1 MTRRVL
7 TKSSKDKVA
16 SSTVV
21 KALHVLESLA
31 DLCDSSAEGASVS
44 KISQRSG
51 ESPSSVCKHLAAF
64 QQYGLVEQDPRSEL
78 YRIGIYALRLS
89 SLALKPMSIRET
101 VSPYLRKIADRV
113 GETIHLVIRDGLR
126 VVYIDKVESSKT
138 VRMHSEI
145 GLRNPMYCTGVG
157 KAILAYSPISLVE
170 AVAAEGFTPF
180 TPQTLISRGALLED
194 LELIRSRG
202 YAIDNCEHESE
213 VRCVAAPILNHLKEP
228 IASFSVSCPKW
239 RLPHERVVEIGE
251 MIRDVSA
258 EISARFGYIGS
269 R

>member
-1 MTRRVL
+1 MTRRIAA
-7 TKSSKDKVA
+7 KSSKDKVA

-21 KALHVLESLA
+21 KALRVLQALA
-31 DLCDSSAEGASVS
+31 DLCDDSPEGASVS
-44 KISQRSG
+44 RISAKSG

-64 QQYGLVEQDPRSEL
+64 QQYGLVEQDPFSER

-89 SLALKPMSIRET
+89 TLALKPMSIRDT

-113 GETIHLVIRDGLR
+113 GETIHLVVRDGLR

-138 VRMHSEI
+138 IRMHSEI

-157 KAILAYSPISLVE
+157 KAILAYSPASLVD
-170 AVAAEGFTPF
+170 AVVAEGMTPF
-180 TPQTLISRGALLED
+180 TPQTIVSRSALLEE
-194 LELIRSRG
+194 LEHIRSRG
-202 YAIDNCEHESE
+202 YAVDNCEHESE

-239 RLPHERVVEIGE
+239 RLSDERVTEIGE
-251 MIRDVSA
+251 MLTSISA
-258 EISARFGYIGS
+258 EISGRFGYPG
-269 R
+269 

>member
-1 MTRRVL
+1 MTNPVQAKTSR
-7 TKSSKDKVA
+7 DKVA
-16 SSTVV
+16 SSTVL
-21 KALHVLESLA
+21 KALHVLETLA
-31 DLCDSSAEGASVS
+31 DLSDNSLEGVSVS
-44 KISQRSG
+44 KISQHSG

-64 QQYGLVEQDPRSEL
+64 QQYGLVEQDPKSAL

-89 SLALKPMSIRET
+89 TLALKPMSIRET

-138 VRMHSEI
+138 IRMHSEI

-157 KAILAYSPISLVE
+157 KAILAYSPISLVD
-170 AVAAEGFTPF
+170 AVVAEGFTPF
-180 TPQTLISRGALLED
+180 TPQTLTSRGALIDD
-194 LELIRSRG
+194 LEHIHTRG
-202 YAIDNCEHESE
+202 YAIDNCEHETE

-239 RLPHERVVEIGE
+239 RLSDERIVEIGE
-251 MIRDVSA
+251 LIREVSL
-258 EISARFGYIGS
+258 EISARFGY
-269 R
+269 RL